1 MNIKV
6 GDKVKIIMPSTGEV
20 VAESEVVTEV
30 QKYNG
35 KVAGVVTRGKLGIGI
50 FNIDWVAEAL

>member
-1 MNIKV
+1 MSIKV
-6 GDKVKIIMPSTGEV
+6 GDKVKIVMPSTGEV

-30 QKYNG
+30 QEYNG
-35 KVAGVVTRGKLGIGI
+35 KVTGVMTRGQLGIGI